1 MNVESVLC
9 VLRSELPDEWLQ
21 EITGIKMDEEKFYQV
36 LSNVAIHWMSRDKIE
51 HNRKYK
57 QLIPYIVIQT
67 ADGLQMACY
76 RRKGGEKR
84 LHGLWSLGVG
94 GHINMDDISKKEM
107 PLNAVVTN
115 GMQRELAEEFAEMP
129 RSPQPVFHGIINE
142 ERTKVGHVHLGLVY
156 MLSVQNKSF
165 LKPGVEL
172 DSFSWIDTKKIS
184 EIKMELWS
192 QIALDFLKLDREG

>member
-1 MNVESVLC
+1 MKMESVLC
-9 VLRSELPDEWLQ
+9 VLRSDLPNEWLQ
-21 EITGIKMDEEKFYQV
+21 EITGIKLGEKEFYRA
-36 LSNVAIHWMSRDKIE
+36 LSNVAIHWVPRDKIE
-51 HNRKYK
+51 DNRKYK
-57 QLIPYIVIQT
+57 QLIPYIIIQT
-67 ADGLQMACY
+67 ADGLQTACY

-94 GHINMDDISKKEM
+94 GHININDIPKKDM
-107 PLNAVVTN
+107 TLSAVVTN

-129 RSPQPVFHGIINE
+129 WSPQPVFHGIVNE

-156 MLSVQNKSF
+156 MLSVQNKAL
-165 LKPGVEL
+165 LKPGMEL

-192 QIALDFLKLDREG
+192 QIAADFFKLDR